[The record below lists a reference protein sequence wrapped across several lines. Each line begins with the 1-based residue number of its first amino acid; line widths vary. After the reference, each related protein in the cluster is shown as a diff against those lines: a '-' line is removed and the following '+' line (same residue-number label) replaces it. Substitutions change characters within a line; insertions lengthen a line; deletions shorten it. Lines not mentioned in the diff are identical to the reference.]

1 MHRFFGA
8 PAVLALAIAL
18 AACAPPQDESA
29 EPGARGIADRTF
41 IYRYDSGVEI
51 KGRFEGEEQIHWEGL
66 KGPAAGSKGSAPIL
80 AAEAAPG
87 VWFVSWVE
95 ETDVTVSQT
104 LDLENMSVVSFVTW
118 PSPEGRQSNLDRGT
132 LTEAAD

>member
-1 MHRFFGA
+1 MHRFLT
-8 PAVLALAIAL
+8 PAVLTLAIVVAGCSP
-18 AACAPPQDESA
+18 AQDESA
-29 EPGARGIADRTF
+29 EPASARGIADRTF

-51 KGRFEGEEQIHWEGL
+51 KGRFEGEERIHWEGL
-66 KGPAAGSKGSAPIL
+66 KGPAAGSTGSASIL

-95 ETDVTVSQT
+95 DSDITVSQT
-104 LDLENMSVVSFVTW
+104 LNLDKMSVVSFVTW

-132 LTEAAD
+132 LTEEWR